1 MPSSFSCNQAKSR
14 CKLVYSR
21 TFLPISYWDVLFYTK
36 KFDDPPLSSLH
47 DIKPVMVDHAD
58 SLEEQPVPMTI
69 DGGLVPVRTKKGFAE
84 VAKRSMQI
92 SFRHCII
99 RNTRLPVNLKLA
111 VDADWFSTLYYT
123 DGN

>member
-14 CKLVYSR
+14 CKLVYGR

-92 SFRHCII
+92 GFRPCII
-99 RNTRLPVNLKLA
+99 LMEI
-111 VDADWFSTLYYT
+111 DDFSAA
-123 DGN
+123 